1 MDKKF
6 EEWAKQVSTLHL
18 PRWEELPD
26 MDLYR
31 DQVITLIERYLS
43 FLANDD
49 EKIITTS
56 MINNYVKWKMM
67 PAPNR
72 YYDIETGR

>member
-31 DQVITLIERYLS
+31 DQVITLIERYNKS
-43 FLANDD
+43 KESATDRRLAHLL
-49 EKIITTS
+49 IGQI
-56 MINNYVKWKMM
+56 
-67 PAPNR
+67 
-72 YYDIETGR
+72 

>member
-31 DQVITLIERYLS
+31 DQVITLIERYNES
-43 FLANDD
+43 KESATDRRLAHLL
-49 EKIITTS
+49 IGQI
-56 MINNYVKWKMM
+56 
-67 PAPNR
+67 
-72 YYDIETGR
+72 